1 LTLTCLT
8 DTLWASGYELYDRL
22 TPTYRKFLEGLTA
35 EHRGDFFVAAAK
47 AKGEPLRGHRGS
59 PLNDNQDLKASHPV
73 IRVNPVTGWKSLFV
87 NGVFTKKINELN
99 DEESENLL
107 KFLSEHVHAV
117 SPSYY
122 PLGR

>member
-1 LTLTCLT
+1 MT

-73 IRVNPVTGWKSLFV
+73 IRVNPITGWKSLFV

-117 SPSYY
+117 ST
-122 PLGR
+122 